1 MSIVNTPRI
10 AANPIPYWI
19 RGGKTRAVFEQA
31 FADFAEIG
39 YTAVKADV
47 PEDAREITSTGSVAT
62 VSPRRS
68 ACSAPPSTRP
78 STSPT
83 RLSGQSGSPAPK

>member
-1 MSIVNTPRI
+1 MNLVNAPRI

-19 RGGKTRAVFEQA
+19 RDGKTRPVFEQA

-47 PEDAREITSTGSVAT
+47 PEDMGARDY
-62 VSPRRS
+62 
-68 ACSAPPSTRP
+68 
-78 STSPT
+78 
-83 RLSGQSGSPAPK
+83 LD